1 MFVTRLF
8 SRARTPLIIAGAVL
22 GLSMNAAQAATYT
35 GTVQYYFTQDSSGGT
50 VYTFANLSP
59 GVVCYYIGTNTAL
72 ASIFATTQNA
82 GGTVT
87 MNCDSSN
94 KITQVAN

>member
-1 MFVTRLF
+1 MFASKSLKSVKKSLVV
-8 SRARTPLIIAGAVL
+8 AGAL
-22 GLSMNAAQAATYT
+22 MGLFASSAQAIT
-35 GTVQYYFTQDSSGGT
+35 GTVSYYFTQDYTGSS
-50 VYTFANLSP
+50 VYTFVNINSGSAI
-59 GVVCYYIGTNTAL
+59 CYYVGINTAY

-87 MNCDSSN
+87 VNCDSSG